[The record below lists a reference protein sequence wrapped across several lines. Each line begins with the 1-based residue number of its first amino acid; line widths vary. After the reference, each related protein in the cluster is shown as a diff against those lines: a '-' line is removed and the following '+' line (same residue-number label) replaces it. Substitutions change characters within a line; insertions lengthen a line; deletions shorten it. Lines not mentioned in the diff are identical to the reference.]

1 MDVDWL
7 KNLARLYLPV
17 YLYESENIRIAYV
30 GYSSIKK
37 AYFIGFLLN
46 QDNRHSFL
54 GRRSF
59 WKVPDLIN
67 SVNLDFVISE
77 ISPIALK
84 HFQEFKGYI
93 IPEWITMKI
102 NIDCPLGDVRKRSSS
117 HFSDVLRLIRK
128 YNLTYEILSD
138 KESFNYFNEKLYLPY
153 ITKRH
158 GEEAWIEDLSI
169 TWNQSPT
176 PLLIAVR
183 EDGVIVAESLIRQS
197 GDSLRLMRLGLL
209 NGNDDYLHHG
219 VIGALYYFS
228 ILEGQ
233 NFGCR
238 YLDLGGTRPFLTD
251 GLTKFKLRFGG
262 EFESKLS
269 STKEY
274 LWLGINEN
282 SGTAKDFMRRNPVMY
297 ARRDFSSARSE
308 TS

>member
-17 YLYESENIRIAYV
+17 YLYESDTVRIGYV

-37 AYFIGFLLN
+37 AYFTGFLLN
-46 QDNRHSFL
+46 QNIRHSFL

-59 WKVPDLIN
+59 RKVPDLIK
-67 SVNLDFVISE
+67 SFNLDIVISE
-77 ISPIALK
+77 ISPLALK
-84 HFQEFKGYI
+84 HFQEYNGYI
-93 IPEWITMKI
+93 IPEWISMKI
-102 NIDCPLGDVRKRSSS
+102 NIDCPIGEVCKKNAS

-128 YNLTYEILSD
+128 YNLTYEILTD
-138 KESFNYFNEKLYLPY
+138 KESFNYFNEKFYLPY

-158 GEEAWIEDLSI
+158 GEEAWVEDLSM
-169 TWNQSPT
+169 TWDQSPE

-183 EDGVIVAESLIRQS
+183 KDGVIVGESLIRKS
-197 GDSLRLMRLGLL
+197 GDSLRLLRLGLL
-209 NGNDDYLHHG
+209 DGNDDYRRHG
-219 VIGALYYFS
+219 VIGAIYYFS

-233 NFGCR
+233 KFGCR
-238 YLDLGGTRPFLTD
+238 YLDMGGTRPFLTD
-251 GLTKFKLRFGG
+251 GLTKFKSRFGG

-274 LWLGINEN
+274 LWLGINEH
-282 SGTAKDFMRRNPVMY
+282 SVIATEFMRRNPVMY

-308 TS
+308 TG

>member
-17 YLYESENIRIAYV
+17 YLYESDTIRIAYV

-37 AYFIGFLLN
+37 AYFIGFILN
-46 QDNRHSFL
+46 QNIRHSFL
-54 GRRSF
+54 GRRPF
-59 WKVPDLIN
+59 WKVPDLIK
-67 SVNLDFVISE
+67 SCNLDIVISE
-77 ISPIALK
+77 ISPMALK
-84 HFQEFKGYI
+84 HFQEYSGFI

-102 NIDCPLGDVRKRSSS
+102 YIDCPIGEVCKKSTS

-128 YNLTYEILSD
+128 YNLTYEILTD
-138 KESFNYFNEKLYLPY
+138 KESFNYFNEKFYLPY

-158 GEEAWIEDLSI
+158 GEEAWIEDLNK
-169 TWNQSPT
+169 TWDQSPA

-183 EDGVIVAESLIRQS
+183 EDGAFVGESLIIKS
-197 GDSLRLMRLGLL
+197 GDSLRLLRLGLL
-209 NGNDDYLHHG
+209 DGNDDYLRHG

-233 NFGCR
+233 KSGCR
-238 YLDLGGTRPFLTD
+238 YIDLGGTRPFLTD
-251 GLTKFKLRFGG
+251 GLTKFKSRFGG
-262 EFESKLS
+262 EFETKLS

-274 LWLGINEN
+274 LWLGINEH
-282 SGTAKDFMRRNPVMY
+282 SGIAKEFMRRNPVMY

-308 TS
+308 TG

>member
-17 YLYESENIRIAYV
+17 YLYESDTIRIAYV

-37 AYFIGFLLN
+37 AYFIGFFLN
-46 QDNRHSFL
+46 QNIRHSFL
-54 GRRSF
+54 GRRPF
-59 WKVPDLIN
+59 WKVPDLIK
-67 SVNLDFVISE
+67 SYNLDIVISE

-84 HFQEFKGYI
+84 HFQEYNGFI

-102 NIDCPLGDVRKRSSS
+102 YIDCPIGEVCKKSAS

-176 PLLIAVR
+176 PLLIAVK
-183 EDGVIVAESLIRQS
+183 EDGVIVGESLIRKS

-209 NGNDDYLHHG
+209 DGNDDYLRHG

-233 NFGCR
+233 KSGCR
-238 YLDLGGTRPFLTD
+238 YIDLGGTRPFLTD
-251 GLTKFKLRFGG
+251 GLTKFKSRFGG
-262 EFESKLS
+262 EFEPKLS

-274 LWLGINEN
+274 IWLGINEH
-282 SGTAKDFMRRNPVMY
+282 SGIAKEFMRRNPVMY

-308 TS
+308 TG